1 MRDRRLSPR
10 YLETMLR
17 RLVAAVILI
26 ASAVFVVRA
35 FHLFTF
41 RPEVLGKYVPVRWFL
56 FGHIAG
62 GMAALVTGPFQL
74 WRASRSRYRRAH
86 RVAGRVYVVGVV
98 LAASGALVLASTA
111 APGVSWAYAIS
122 LHVLATVWLGSTLLA
137 WRTAVKR
144 QIVKHEAW
152 ATRSY
157 IATVAFVAQALSFEL
172 PLVARL
178 GTFAEVAGTV
188 IWLSWT
194 VPMFAYDVR
203 REA

>member
-1 MRDRRLSPR
+1 
-10 YLETMLR
+10 MLR
-17 RLVAAVILI
+17 RLAAAVILA
-26 ASAVFVVRA
+26 ASAIFIVRA
-35 FHLFTF
+35 YHLFTF

-56 FGHIAG
+56 FAHVAG
-62 GMAALVTGPFQL
+62 GMVALVTGPFQI
-74 WRASRSRYRRAH
+74 WKASRTRHRRLH
-86 RVAGRVYVVGVV
+86 RIAGRIYVVGVV
-98 LAASGALVLASTA
+98 VAALAALVLASTA
-111 APGVSWAYAIS
+111 APSVGWAYAIS

-144 QIVKHEAW
+144 KMAKHEAW

-172 PLVARL
+172 PFFGRL